1 MYRRLGRETLKTGE
15 VMEVGCVEPPAEQWR
30 ERVENSLI
38 HKPDIWRYH
47 IKKAVRGQTDDLQNY
62 FYVGHLDRDI
72 ITGVM
77 TVEHNRVG
85 ILGHV
90 YTHPEHRRK
99 GACSRLMKHQM
110 DDFRSRG
117 GGVLLL
123 GTGYRTPPFRIYE
136 SFGFEGIMG
145 KSGCMRYAT
154 EEDFEE
160 KYYAPGDVSVREV
173 RWEDWPAANL
183 LTCQPGADVLRT
195 VAFGVPYA
203 GVGRFSSEEAFLYL
217 MQGREQDSRRRA
229 WSAESAS
236 GSLVGIAMLT
246 PDLRFAGGVHLL
258 DLIVHE
264 NFWEQAGTILEQIE
278 WPEAKVQ
285 CYTDLGCPAKVEALE
300 AAGFT
305 QEALL
310 AKQLAWAGGLLD
322 VAIFTRNP

>member
-1 MYRRLGRETLKTGE
+1 MYRTFGREALKTGE
-15 VMEVGCVEPPAEQWR
+15 VMEAGCVEPPAEQWG
-30 ERVENSLI
+30 ERVEKSLI
-38 HKPDIWRYH
+38 HKPDIWLDH
-47 IKKAVRGQTDDLQNY
+47 IKKAVRGETDDLQNY
-62 FYVGHLDRDI
+62 FYVGHLQGDI

-99 GACSRLMKHQM
+99 GAYSRLMKHQM
-110 DDFRSRG
+110 DDFRSRA

-123 GTGYRTPPFRIYE
+123 GTGYQTPPFKIYE
-136 SFGFEGIMG
+136 RFGFEGIVG
-145 KSGCMRYAT
+145 ESGCMRYAT

-173 RWEDWPAANL
+173 RWQDWPAANL
-183 LTCQPGADVLRT
+183 LTCQPGADVLRS
-195 VAFGVPYA
+195 VAFGL
-203 GVGRFSSEEAFLYL
+203 VGRASFEEGFLHL
-217 MQGREQDSRRRA
+217 KQGVEEDERRRA

-236 GSLVGIAMLT
+236 DSLVGITMLT
-246 PDLRFAGGVHLL
+246 PDARFAGGVYLL

-264 NFWEQAGTILEQIE
+264 NFWEQAGTILDRLE

-285 CYTDLGCPAKVEALE
+285 CYTDLGCEAKVEALR

-310 AKQLAWAGGLLD
+310 AKQLAWESRLLD
-322 VAIFTRNP
+322 VAIFTRNA

>member
-1 MYRRLGRETLKTGE
+1 MYRRFGRETLKTGE
-15 VMEVGCVEPPAEQWR
+15 VMEVGCVETPAQEWA
-30 ERVENSLI
+30 ERVEKSLI
-38 HKPDIWRYH
+38 HKPNIWLDH
-47 IKKAVRGQTDDLQNY
+47 IKKAVHGETDDLQNY
-62 FYVGHLDRDI
+62 FYVGHLKGDI

-99 GACSRLMKHQM
+99 GAYSKLMKHQM

-123 GTGYRTPPFRIYE
+123 GTGYQSPPFKIYQR
-136 SFGFEGIMG
+136 FGFEGIVG
-145 KSGCMRYAT
+145 ESGYMRYAT

-183 LTCQPGADVLRT
+183 LTCQPGADVLRSI
-195 VAFGVPYA
+195 AFPLFGE
-203 GVGRFSSEEAFLYL
+203 SSFEEGFLHL
-217 MQGREQDSRRRA
+217 KKGLEEDERRRA
-229 WSAESAS
+229 WVADTTS
-236 GSLVGIAMLT
+236 GALVGIAMLT

-310 AKQLAWAGGLLD
+310 AKQLAWEGGLLD
-322 VAIFTRNP
+322 VAIFTRNA